1 MRYFFILGTN
11 PTLSVAEILSHTNL
25 RSRIITNLPLITQIK
40 NELKAN
46 IESLSDEVL
55 VVKSKEIRHIE
66 SLLDGLGGTIKIGK
80 IYTNITRMNTNI
92 NPNEIIDIILDLRN
106 KYPNKKIYFGFSL
119 YRLSLDVTPKNLKNL
134 TWEIKKLGMEVKRKL
149 KKFGFAS
156 RWVTSKD
163 LALSSVVV
171 KKNKLLTNGA
181 EIVILVG
188 KDKICLAKTLAVQE
202 FEEYSLRDYG
212 RPSRDILSGIM
223 PPKLAKI
230 MINLAQISLD
240 KIILD
245 PFCGSGTI
253 LQEALLMGY
262 KNIVGSDSN
271 KKAIEGAQKN
281 LEWLINRYKVEGM
294 RYKVFRTDVRR
305 ISKKIGSNSVDAIVT
320 EPYLGP
326 LKVKN
331 LKFITEELS
340 KLYLEVFQ
348 EFKKILKK
356 DGRII
361 MIWPIFKLKNRETE
375 KLKNRKTKELKDNL
389 LFLPIL
395 EEVKKLGFKVINP
408 LPQEIR
414 NHPVIKLTNRSSIIY
429 SRPDQK
435 ILREMFIFSR
445 KT

>member
-326 LKVKN
+326 LK
-331 LKFITEELS
+331 L
-340 KLYLEVFQ
+340 
-348 EFKKILKK
+348 
-356 DGRII
+356 
-361 MIWPIFKLKNRETE
+361 
-375 KLKNRKTKELKDNL
+375 
-389 LFLPIL
+389 
-395 EEVKKLGFKVINP
+395 
-408 LPQEIR
+408 
-414 NHPVIKLTNRSSIIY
+414 
-429 SRPDQK
+429 
-435 ILREMFIFSR
+435 
-445 KT
+445 